1 MRFLCFFAER
11 ASRNKLASA
20 TLSNLSKSLARA
32 TNSSD
37 TRLRSRLYSVD
48 MVSSHQSGSGS
59 ARCTNILKKLSGSRA
74 ASRRASSS
82 CASCLTVRRVVS
94 ISASAVNSI
103 SSFPS
108 PCSLRSAL
116 ILRTSSSIVLKSDR
130 IKSLLGSET
139 ISFLMSS
146 IRPIQLLAPSIAS
159 KMRSASGPRPAAFSK
174 VTTMVIARS
183 AVLTFALM
191 RTVYMRTG
199 AHVPGHKMV

>member
-1 MRFLCFFAER
+1 M
-11 ASRNKLASA
+11 NSA
-20 TLSNLSKSLARA
+20 
-32 TNSSD
+32 D
-37 TRLRSRLYSVD
+37 TRLRSCSYSFPIVL
-48 MVSSHQSGSGS
+48 SHQSGSGS
-59 ARCTNILKKLSGSRA
+59 ALCTSTLKKLSGSRA

-94 ISASAVNSI
+94 ISASAVDSI
-103 SSFPS
+103 SSCPS

-116 ILRTSSSIVLKSDR
+116 ILRTSSSIVLKSDG

-139 ISFLMSS
+139 ISFLLSS

-159 KMRSASGPRPAAFSK
+159 KMRSASGPRPAALSK